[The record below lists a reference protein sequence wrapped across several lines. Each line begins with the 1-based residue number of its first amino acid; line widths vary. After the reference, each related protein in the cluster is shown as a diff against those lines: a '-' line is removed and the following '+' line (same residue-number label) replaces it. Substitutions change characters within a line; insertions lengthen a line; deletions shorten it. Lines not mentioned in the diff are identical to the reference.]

1 MTLGSRIRSA
11 RRAAGLTQE
20 QLAEKIGVSR
30 QAVQAWETK
39 GQPPKF
45 ENLAPLAK
53 ALGVSLSQLTGEAA
67 QPNVRVVDPSD
78 ELPSDVVAIPECRVT
93 FGAGSS
99 FEPTYEEIAESKPA
113 YYREDWFRERHTS
126 PEKCKRFSVHGDS
139 MEPWI
144 FDGDKILV
152 DCSVKSIV
160 SGRVYAFVF
169 GEELRVKQLHTLLSG
184 AIRVHSINP
193 SVPDET
199 INVEDLE
206 RFILVGRV
214 IDRSGGSFL

>member
-30 QAVQAWETK
+30 QAVQAWEAK

-53 ALGVSLSQLTGEAA
+53 ALGVSLSQLTEEAA
-67 QPNVRVVDPSD
+67 APNVRAVEPSD
-78 ELPSDVVAIPECRVT
+78 ELPSDVVAIPEYRVT
-93 FGAGSS
+93 FGAGSQC
-99 FEPTYEEIAESKPA
+99 EPTYEEITECRAA
-113 YYREDWFRERHTS
+113 YYRRDWFFKRHTTA
-126 PEKCKRFSVHGDS
+126 EKCKRFCVHGDS

-152 DCSVKSIV
+152 DTSVESIV
-160 SGRVYAFVF
+160 SGKIYAFIY

-184 AIRVHSINP
+184 GVRVHSINP

-199 INVEDLE
+199 IEREDMD